1 MSNLKEL
8 KIKLVAPELN
18 KEDGVI
24 SLKKPKFKVPL
35 DDNLMQQELF
45 RQLTSE
51 CGKKCIDYSQ
61 GTQMSNG
68 EMLCVNR
75 CYSKFMNIK

>member
-8 KIKLVAPELN
+8 NIKLIAPDLN

-24 SLKKPKFKVPL
+24 LQKKPKFKVPL
-35 DDNLMQQELF
+35 EDSTIQQELN

-51 CGKKCIDYSQ
+51 CGKKCIDYTQ

-68 EMLCVNR
+68 EKLCVNR
-75 CYSKFMNIK
+75 CYSKFMNLK